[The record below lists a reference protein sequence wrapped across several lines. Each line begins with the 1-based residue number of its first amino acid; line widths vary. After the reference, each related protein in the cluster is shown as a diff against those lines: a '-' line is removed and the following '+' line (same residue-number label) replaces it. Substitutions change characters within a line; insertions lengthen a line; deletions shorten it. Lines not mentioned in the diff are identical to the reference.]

1 MIVSHTLAPMVHARA
16 FIMVLSASFM
26 LGACGSLTPAESRM
40 REEVPDV
47 GRLPPDFAV
56 SATLILPGD
65 VATLGTPA
73 WVRPAWYVVEAD
85 GRLRAR
91 EGVRTPAATLP
102 PLVRQLR
109 YEDVRELWST
119 ARAGGLIGDANADV
133 VDSVSVASGAQEL
146 PRGGVVR
153 PTVALYV
160 SGGGTRRG
168 YLIDIS
174 MDDAAAQ
181 RTRDLTAR
189 LAALAGVGQGE
200 P

>member
-1 MIVSHTLAPMVHARA
+1 MSRLPIAVVAISATL
-16 FIMVLSASFM
+16 VLS
-26 LGACGSLTPAESRM
+26 ACGSLTPAESRV
-40 REEVPDV
+40 REEAPDV
-47 GRLPPDFAV
+47 GRVPPDFAV
-56 SATLILPGD
+56 SVTLLLPGD
-65 VATLGTPA
+65 VPSPGAPT

-91 EGVRTPAATLP
+91 EGVRRPTATLP

-119 ARAGGLIGDANADV
+119 VRAGGLSEDANADV
-133 VDSVSVASGAQEL
+133 VDSVSVASGVQEL
-146 PRGGVVR
+146 PRAGVVR

-160 SGGGTRRG
+160 SGGGKRRG
-168 YLIDIS
+168 YLVDIT

-189 LAALAGVGQGE
+189 LATLAGVGQGE

>member
-1 MIVSHTLAPMVHARA
+1 MAPFRA
-16 FIMVLSASFM
+16 IILLFSAAS
-26 LGACGSLTPAESRM
+26 LVGACGSLTPAESRV

-56 SATLILPGD
+56 SATLLLPGD
-65 VATLGTPA
+65 VAAPGAPT

-91 EGVRTPAATLP
+91 EGVRSPAATLP

-119 ARAGGLIGDANADV
+119 VRAGGLMGDTNADV
-133 VDSVSVASGAQEL
+133 VDSVSVASGVQEL
-146 PRGGVVR
+146 PRAGVVR
-153 PTVALYV
+153 PTVALYI

-168 YLIDIS
+168 YLVDIS